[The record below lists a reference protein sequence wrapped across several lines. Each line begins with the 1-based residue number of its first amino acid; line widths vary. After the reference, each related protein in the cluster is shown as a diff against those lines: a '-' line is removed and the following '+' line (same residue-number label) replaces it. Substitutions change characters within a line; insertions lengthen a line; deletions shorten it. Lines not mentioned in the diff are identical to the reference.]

1 MARRWVAPPGGSL
14 PPPAV
19 IKRKVLQARRM
30 VGTAMTIL
38 MRSCPVAMMRMLMV
52 SKAGREG
59 GIECREEPETGQGE
73 QK

>member
-14 PPPAV
+14 PPHAV

-30 VGTAMTIL
+30 VGTATIL
-38 MRSCPVAMMRMLMV
+38 MRSCPVTMMRMLMV